1 MNQKQVAQRYLKQFL
16 IPMTVYVFVLIAS
29 RTMLN
34 YFEFSKLWQIVI
46 TLAPVVPITFAMIA
60 FMRFLMD
67 SDELQQRIH
76 LLAIAFAA
84 LMTSLITFSYGFLE
98 LIGLPKFPI
107 LFIFPMMVAIWG
119 LSLIYFMRKYQ

>member
-1 MNQKQVAQRYLKQFL
+1 MNQKQVAQRYIKEFL

-46 TLAPVVPITFAMIA
+46 TLAPAVSVTFAMIA
-60 FMRFLMD
+60 FMRFLIE

-98 LIGLPKFPI
+98 LIGFPKFSI

-119 LSLIYFMRKYQ
+119 LSLIYFTKKYQ